1 MPLAKNFLSN
11 IRMKR
16 LLVGSLF
23 LSSVVLGLQ
32 SCDKKKEKAEDA
44 AFMLSD
50 TMMSKIVL
58 DTVRTEPVRNEITV
72 VGKVIPDENK
82 VINVFPLVGGNVED
96 VKAELGDFVKK
107 GQTLATIRSVEVA
120 DFERQMIQAKS
131 DLLVAQKNLASTQE
145 LFESK
150 LSPEREV
157 IMARKDVDGAQAE
170 LDRVKEIFEIY
181 GLNKGSFYKVK
192 APIDG
197 FIIQKNVNRG
207 MQLRSDNNESLF
219 TVGQISDVWVMAN
232 VSESDIPRIKP
243 GMPANVR
250 TISYPDQVFKGTVDK
265 IYNVLDPET
274 KAMHIRIR
282 LANVGFKLKPEMH
295 ATVTLSYEEGQSMT
309 VIPSKSVIFDRSKYW
324 VMVFNSRSNIEARP
338 VDVYSTL
345 TSTTYV
351 QDGLKDGETII
362 SSNQLLIYNAL
373 ND

>member
-1 MPLAKNFLSN
+1 
-11 IRMKR
+11 MKK
-16 LLVGSLF
+16 LMVGTLF
-23 LSSVVLGLQ
+23 LSSVALGLQ
-32 SCDKKKEKAEDA
+32 SCEKKKEKAEDA

-50 TMMSKIVL
+50 TMMSRIVL

-96 VKAELGDFVKK
+96 VKAELGDFVRK

-150 LSPEREV
+150 LSPERDV
-157 IMARKDVDGAQAE
+157 ITARKDVDGAQAE
-170 LDRVKEIFEIY
+170 LERVKEIFEIY
-181 GLNKGSFYKVK
+181 GLSKGSFYKVK

-207 MQLRSDNNESLF
+207 MQLRSDNDESLF

-232 VSESDIPRIKP
+232 VTESDIPRIKP

-250 TISYPDQVFKGTVDK
+250 TISYPNEVFKGTVDK

-295 ATVTLSYEEGQSMT
+295 ATVTLSYEEGQNMT
-309 VIPSKSVIFDRSKYW
+309 AIPSKSVIFDRSKYW
-324 VMVFNSRSNIEARP
+324 VMVFNSRSSIEARP
-338 VDVYSTL
+338 VDVHSTL
-345 TSTTYV
+345 TNTTYV

-362 SSNQLLIYNAL
+362 SKNQLLIYNAL

>member
-11 IRMKR
+11 IRMKK

-96 VKAELGDFVKK
+96 VKAELGDYVKK
-107 GQTLATIRSVEVA
+107 GQTLAIIRSVEVA

-181 GLNKGSFYKVK
+181 DLNKGSFYKVK

-250 TISYPDQVFKGTVDK
+250 TISYPYQVFKGTVDK

-338 VDVYSTL
+338 IDVHSTL
-345 TSTTYV
+345 TNTTYV